1 MIFIRINFLY
11 IVILFVTSLVHPIF
25 AQSDYEIVQ
34 EFKQKYNQLQESIN
48 SANNMGELN
57 SVVADIDRFRNEY
70 VDKKELLDKSLY
82 PDNFDKMFEKLD
94 MAFVIRNQDFTTIDV
109 LQTENLE
116 MKEQIIAL
124 NNRNTELINQIQ
136 ELEYVNKKN
145 AKEIAELKKLV
156 NSLRSSLKRRDDLII
171 SIVDSLMPQL
181 TPDRTKLNS
190 EEQNQ
195 VYVEAEKK

>member
-1 MIFIRINFLY
+1 MIFIRINFLKL
-11 IVILFVTSLVHPIF
+11 VILFVTSLVHPIF
-25 AQSDYEIVQ
+25 AQSDYEIVR
-34 EFKQKYNQLQESIN
+34 EFKQKFKQLQESIN
-48 SANNMGELN
+48 SANNMGKLN

-109 LQTENLE
+109 LQIENLE

-145 AKEIAELKKLV
+145 AKEIA
-156 NSLRSSLKRRDDLII
+156 
-171 SIVDSLMPQL
+171 
-181 TPDRTKLNS
+181 
-190 EEQNQ
+190 
-195 VYVEAEKK
+195 